1 MKRRQKE
8 DVKTSFLLMLTGQG
22 NSTKDS
28 AQKCM
33 LLLSS

>member
-8 DVKTSFLLMLTGQG
+8 DVKPSFLLMLTGQG
-22 NSTKDS
+22 NSSKYG